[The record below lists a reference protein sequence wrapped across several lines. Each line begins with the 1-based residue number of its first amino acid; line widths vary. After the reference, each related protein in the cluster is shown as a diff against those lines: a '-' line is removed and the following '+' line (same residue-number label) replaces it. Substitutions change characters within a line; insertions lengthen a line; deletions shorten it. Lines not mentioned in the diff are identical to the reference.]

1 MLKSQSSNV
10 FWAGP
15 TVAVWR
21 TTQTLIIGCNVSS
34 GGSKKCKPETG
45 VEILKSAGG
54 SAGAPRTRTVPSRVT
69 GKPRGFK
76 SFRYS
81 GSTAAGYLDRLHP
94 GRYSYFSAG

>member
-1 MLKSQSSNV
+1 MILTHGKKPKFQGL
-10 FWAGP
+10 WAGP

-45 VEILKSAGG
+45 VEILKSAGA
-54 SAGAPRTRTVPSRVT
+54 SAGATHTHTVPSRVT

-76 SFRYS
+76 SISVLWLDSRWLS
-81 GSTAAGYLDRLHP
+81 GSCTPRP
-94 GRYSYFSAG
+94 I